1 MKLAINNRLIAAAHE
16 SQCGFVDVMS
26 EAGLDAS
33 IVAAEPDS
41 IEGGVRAAG
50 WLLDEHPQL
59 TALVATNDLPAIG
72 AMHAAADRGRRVPD
86 DLSIV
91 GITDIHL
98 ASDTRPTLTTVAI
111 PTAEAA
117 RLAVELLNALREAG
131 GQRDA
136 ASSVRVASLPRLVVR
151 GTTGRVPGGGAK
163 PPV

>member
-1 MKLAINNRLIAAAHE
+1 M
-16 SQCGFVDVMS
+16 
-26 EAGLDAS
+26 
-33 IVAAEPDS
+33 P
-41 IEGGVRAAG
+41 
-50 WLLDEHPQL
+50 
-59 TALVATNDLPAIG
+59 
-72 AMHAAADRGRRVPD
+72 DRGRRVPD